1 MDRGLHDAP
10 AAGAPEALPS
20 VETLLNA
27 RDFRARLEE
36 ARRAR
41 ASAQSPAP
49 GDAQA
54 GSAAGEART
63 DGLLRSSKPWEDRDP
78 AEVIRRRA
86 AEREAARA
94 SGEPASDDG
103 QQAAALRLEM
113 ALRTKAALRA
123 RALDAPAPNGPEPN
137 IPAPGGGD
145 REPAAD
151 RPRSASVSPG
161 ASPAARPTPA
171 PSGDSVARPSTAI
184 ALVPQTPVPAPATGR
199 PERRGLPRALL
210 VAGAFAGGLGVGL
223 GATVLAPLVLR
234 GLAPGAQETPANPP
248 PAIAPAVATAPAV
261 APVPEPPRPAAPV
274 VAAPVAAPPAA
285 VETVATAPAAAPMP
299 EPGRPMAPVVAAP
312 VTAPPPAVE
321 TVAALVPA
329 PVRPVARPR
338 IETDMTAAL
347 VREIPVEPAASS
359 RSDPPGPAAAPSGPR
374 AAMPLSGPPAPES
387 APVAI
392 GDVIALPVA
401 LPPPPP
407 VTGIVADE
415 APTVPSPAALP
426 AVGPPAPLSAVA
438 SADPGPTPAGPP
450 PAPPPA
456 AGLQVSVLAAA
467 SAGKGK
473 AEAVARQIGAA
484 GFDVVRTR
492 EVALRIT
499 RTHVRY
505 YHPQDAE
512 AAAALAATMK
522 AEARDFTSAKSP
534 PPVGS
539 VELWIAGAPEPDAAK
554 TKTKART
561 TTAKKPSAAATEQAR
576 QQAELNRL
584 RDRLVQQLRALPGP

>member
-54 GSAAGEART
+54 GSAAGEAKT

-123 RALDAPAPNGPEPN
+123 RTLDAPVPNV
-137 IPAPGGGD
+137 PAPGGD
-145 REPAAD
+145 NRDPAAD
-151 RPRSASVSPG
+151 RPRSVSVQPG
-161 ASPAARPTPA
+161 AAPPTPA
-171 PSGDSVARPSTAI
+171 PSRDSGARPSTAI
-184 ALVPQTPVPAPATGR
+184 ALVPQSPVPAPVAGR
-199 PERRGLPRALL
+199 PERRVLPRALL

-234 GLAPGAQETPANPP
+234 GLAPGAQETLATPP
-248 PAIAPAVATAPAV
+248 PAIAPAGATAPAV
-261 APVPEPPRPAAPV
+261 APVAEPARSV
-274 VAAPVAAPPAA
+274 
-285 VETVATAPAAAPMP
+285 
-299 EPGRPMAPVVAAP
+299 APVVAAP
-312 VTAPPPAVE
+312 VTAPPAAAETVATAPAVAPVAEPARSVAPVVAAPVTAPLAAVE
-321 TVAALVPA
+321 TVAAA
-329 PVRPVARPR
+329 VRPVVRPR
-338 IETDMTAAL
+338 IETDMAAAL
-347 VREIPVEPAASS
+347 MREVPTAPAASL
-359 RSDPPGPAAAPSGPR
+359 RSDPPGPAAAPSTPR
-374 AAMPLSGPPAPES
+374 AAMPLSGPPAPEP

-392 GDVIALPVA
+392 GDVVALPLA

-407 VTGIVADE
+407 VTGIVADT

-426 AVGPPAPLSAVA
+426 AVGPPASLSAVA

-456 AGLQVSVLAAA
+456 AGVQVSVLAAA
-467 SAGKGK
+467 SAGTGK

-484 GFDVVRTR
+484 GFKVVRTR
-492 EVALRIT
+492 EVALRII

-539 VELWIAGAPEPDAAK
+539 VELWIAGAAEPDAAK

>member
-49 GDAQA
+49 ADTQA
-54 GSAAGEART
+54 GTAAGEAKT

-94 SGEPASDDG
+94 SGEPPSDDG

-123 RALDAPAPNGPEPN
+123 RTLDAPAPNGPEPN

-151 RPRSASVSPG
+151 RPRSASVPPG
-161 ASPAARPTPA
+161 ASPAARPAPA
-171 PSGDSVARPSTAI
+171 PSGDSGARASTAI
-184 ALVPQTPVPAPATGR
+184 ALVPQSPVPAPVTGR

-234 GLAPGAQETPANPP
+234 GLAPSAQETPANPP
-248 PAIAPAVATAPAV
+248 PATAPAA
-261 APVPEPPRPAAPV
+261 APVAEPARPMAPV
-274 VAAPVAAPPAA
+274 VAAPVATPPAAVDTVATAPAAAPVPEPARPAAPVVAAPPAA
-285 VETVATAPAAAPMP
+285 VETVATAP
-299 EPGRPMAPVVAAP
+299 
-312 VTAPPPAVE
+312 
-321 TVAALVPA
+321 VPA
-329 PVRPVARPR
+329 PVRPLARPR

-347 VREIPVEPAASS
+347 VREIPIDPAASS
-359 RSDPPGPAAAPSGPR
+359 HADPPGPAAAPSSPR

-392 GDVIALPVA
+392 GDVVALPLA

-426 AVGPPAPLSAVA
+426 AVVPPTPLSAVA

>member
-49 GDAQA
+49 AETQA
-54 GSAAGEART
+54 GTAAGEART
-63 DGLLRSSKPWEDRDP
+63 DGLLRSTKPWEDRDP

-94 SGEPASDDG
+94 SGEPADDDG
-103 QQAAALRLEM
+103 QLAAALRLEM

-123 RALDAPAPNGPEPN
+123 RTLDAPVPND
-137 IPAPGGGD
+137 PAPGGDNRG
-145 REPAAD
+145 PAAD
-151 RPRSASVSPG
+151 RPRSVSVPPG
-161 ASPAARPTPA
+161 ASPAAPTTPA
-171 PSGDSVARPSTAI
+171 PSRDSDARTSTAI
-184 ALVPQTPVPAPATGR
+184 ALVPQSPIPAPVTGR

-223 GATVLAPLVLR
+223 GATVLVPLVLR
-234 GLAPGAQETPANPP
+234 GLAPGAQETLATPP
-248 PAIAPAVATAPAV
+248 PAIAPAVATAPAT
-261 APVPEPPRPAAPV
+261 APVVEPARPVAPV
-274 VAAPVAAPPAA
+274 VAAPVATPPAA
-285 VETVATAPAAAPMP
+285 VETVA
-299 EPGRPMAPVVAAP
+299 APVS
-312 VTAPPPAVE
+312 
-321 TVAALVPA
+321 A

-347 VREIPVEPAASS
+347 VREIPTASAASL
-359 RSDPPGPAAAPSGPR
+359 RSDPPGPAAAPSAPR

-392 GDVIALPVA
+392 GDAIALPVA

-407 VTGIVADE
+407 VTGIVADA

-426 AVGPPAPLSAVA
+426 AVGPPAPLSAVG

-456 AGLQVSVLAAA
+456 AGVQVSVLAAA
-467 SAGKGK
+467 SAGTGK

-484 GFDVVRTR
+484 GFEVVRTR
-492 EVALRIT
+492 EVTLKIT

-539 VELWIAGAPEPDAAK
+539 VELWIAGAAEPDAAK

-561 TTAKKPSAAATEQAR
+561 KTAKKPSAAATEQAK

>member
-27 RDFRARLEE
+27 REFRARLEE

-54 GSAAGEART
+54 GTAAGEART

-86 AEREAARA
+86 AEREAARE
-94 SGEPASDDG
+94 SGEPADDDG

-123 RALDAPAPNGPEPN
+123 RTLDAPAPNGPAPNGPAPN
-137 IPAPGGGD
+137 IPAPGGDD
-145 REPAAD
+145 RDPAAD
-151 RPRSASVSPG
+151 RPRSASVPPG

-171 PSGDSVARPSTAI
+171 PSRDSGARPSTAI
-184 ALVPQTPVPAPATGR
+184 ALVPQSPVPAPVTGR

-261 APVPEPPRPAAPV
+261 AAAP
-274 VAAPVAAPPAA
+274 A
-285 VETVATAPAAAPMP
+285 ETVATAPAAAPMP
-299 EPGRPMAPVVAAP
+299 EPARPAATAVTAPVA
-312 VTAPPPAVE
+312 APPPAVE
-321 TVAALVPA
+321 TVAAPVPA
-329 PVRPVARPR
+329 PVRPLARPR

-359 RSDPPGPAAAPSGPR
+359 RSDPPVPAAAPSSPR

-392 GDVIALPVA
+392 GDVVALPLA

-415 APTVPSPAALP
+415 APKVPSPAALP

-492 EVALRIT
+492 EVTLKIT

-539 VELWIAGAPEPDAAK
+539 VELWIAGAAEPDAAK

-576 QQAELNRL
+576 QQAEMNRL